1 MGYADGTFTQP
12 VVTAADLSATGD
24 KATWN
29 PSGLPATLRRV
40 ALIVTTAVTT
50 PAAVVSLDLRP
61 TAGSNT
67 GRVTGGAGT
76 LTIPAASPQGRVVY
90 KDLNTTLLPG
100 QEVVVNVTT
109 AAGAG
114 VVDVRLNV
122 VPGSDLPANN
132 PRMMASA

>member
-1 MGYADGTFTQP
+1 MGYADGTLTQP
-12 VVTAADLSATGD
+12 VIAAADLSATGD

-29 PSGLPATLRRV
+29 PSGLPATLRRLAV
-40 ALIVTTAVTT
+40 VVTTAVTT

-67 GRVTGGAGT
+67 GRVPGGVGT
-76 LTIPAASPQGRVVY
+76 LTIPSASPQGRVIY

-114 VVDVRLNV
+114 VVDMRLNL
-122 VPGSDLPANN
+122 VPGTDTPANN
-132 PRMMASA
+132 ARMVASA